1 MIWYCLVG
9 VHAATSSLLHRAASN
24 VDRFSP
30 VHCGASARCLFQRA
44 RCLFLDRIR
53 DSRAI
58 GSAKSVRCHPTRH
71 SSGASSPTRG
81 RFTASR
87 EEKNGTIRA
96 CWNQAVSRPPQI
108 AGARV
113 RFAAGHGERA
123 TASPE
128 IFFGC
133 RASSDSSL
141 LFLLNVKKAV
151 AALLS
156 TSSLARPQPYSLHSL
171 VNAVRGVREYQGR
184 RLRRARSSHRHAGD
198 RRSA

>member
-1 MIWYCLVG
+1 VAQWAGSMTTWRQSKDFDLVLSSRCARCDVVASPSRCLECG
-9 VHAATSSLLHRAASN
+9 QIFASSLRRKRALP
-24 VDRFSP
+24 FST
-30 VHCGASARCLFQRA
+30 RA
-44 RCLFLDRIR
+44 CLFLDRMR

-96 CWNQAVSRPPQI
+96 RWNQAVSRPPQI

-113 RFAAGHGERA
+113 RFAAGPGKRA

-128 IFFGC
+128 IFFGG

-141 LFLLNVKKAV
+141 LFLLNVKAV

-156 TSSLARPQPYSLHSL
+156 TSSLGRPQPYSLHSL
-171 VNAVRGVREYQGR
+171 VNAVRGVPEYQGR
-184 RLRRARSSHRHAGD
+184 
-198 RRSA
+198 